1 MIVNE
6 IERIPDEGEEFSMYG
21 FRFKILKKDKNIITV
36 VEVQVK
42 TGNTSSSN

>member
-1 MIVNE
+1 
-6 IERIPDEGEEFSMYG
+6 MYG

-36 VEVQVK
+36 VEVRVK